1 MVAFGN
7 LWRSIPSR
15 VLSGFVIL
23 GFSWAQIGRLNLSRP
38 EFSSLVI
45 SGEQNPTHLYEQA
58 HDRVGNHCG
67 QKGEN
72 HLSATF
78 CSFLLGRVCLEKG
91 NRCPGERNQQANH
104 GTNYRVGQTDKSGND
119 GDDYVGTRLAHLL
132 LFIHSKKNFMF
143 CRTIRRAESRS
154 HVCVQLLH
162 GTNCAMYY
170 FLNYSSLF

>member
-1 MVAFGN
+1 MI
-7 LWRSIPSR
+7 S
-15 VLSGFVIL
+15 
-23 GFSWAQIGRLNLSRP
+23 SRP

-58 HDRVGNHCG
+58 HDRVGNRCC
-67 QKGEN
+67 QEGEN

-132 LFIHSKKNFMF
+132 LFIHSKKISCSVAPSDGQKVVHTF
-143 CRTIRRAESRS
+143 
-154 HVCVQLLH
+154 VC
-162 GTNCAMYY
+162 NYY
-170 FLNYSSLF
+170 TAQIVPCIIS

>member
-1 MVAFGN
+1 MKSRILLSVSSGWCWLREFFGCFRQFMVNFQP
-7 LWRSIPSR
+7 SIIWFCCCWF
-15 VLSGFVIL
+15 FV
-23 GFSWAQIGRLNLSRP
+23 GTRRATEFSRP

-58 HDRVGNHCG
+58 HDRVGNRCG
-67 QKGEN
+67 QEGEN

-132 LFIHSKKNFMF
+132 
-143 CRTIRRAESRS
+143 
-154 HVCVQLLH
+154 
-162 GTNCAMYY
+162 
-170 FLNYSSLF
+170 